1 MRRHLRAL
9 RLAPLALLALLA
21 LGCGAS
27 QPAPEPPPATTG
39 QSFPQAMNL
48 LCNVDKLANL
58 TTEEDPFA
66 IGQQRSAWLA
76 ERIEN
81 PDGIE
86 FRTIVSVKGP
96 DEQAKAI
103 RKKAKEVGVDPCP
116 LADAIEASPTGGLAP

>member
-1 MRRHLRAL
+1 MQRLLRRLGVT
-9 RLAPLALLALLA
+9 LALSA

-27 QPAPEPPPATTG
+27 QPTPESTPQPAG
-39 QSFPQAMNL
+39 QSFPEAMNI
-48 LCNVDKLANL
+48 LCNVDRLASL
-58 TTEEDPFA
+58 STEEDPFA
-66 IGQQRSAWLA
+66 IGQQRSAFLSD
-76 ERIEN
+76 RIEN

-103 RKKAKEVGVDPCP
+103 RAKAKQVGVDPCP